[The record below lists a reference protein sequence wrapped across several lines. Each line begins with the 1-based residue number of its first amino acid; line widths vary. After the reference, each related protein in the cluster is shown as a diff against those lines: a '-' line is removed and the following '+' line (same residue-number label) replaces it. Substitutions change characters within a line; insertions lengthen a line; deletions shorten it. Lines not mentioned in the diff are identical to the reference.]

1 MMYSL
6 SVKSIKGIMKK
17 LLAAF
22 FCLMLCANGCKSPE
36 EDTNPQLDNQE
47 FSALFTDRQSLG
59 EIQVPDLDE
68 ASGLASSRS
77 NSLYIWSHNDS
88 GGDPLLYLMT
98 QAGADSGRFVLDGAQ
113 NIDWEDMAIGP
124 GPTVGQQY
132 LYAADIGDNRAA
144 RDSYTIYRVPEPDLS
159 VQDIP
164 ATSTLSGVEAI
175 SYVYDD
181 GNARDAEAIMVDPA
195 TSDIYIITKREA
207 SVILYSLAFPQ
218 NTAQLDT
225 ADRLRVL
232 PFTMVTA
239 ADISPNGNEVLI
251 KNYLNVYHWSKS
263 GSESISE
270 LLGTMPARLPYTVE
284 PQGEAIAWHSDNGTY
299 FTLSE
304 TGNNEPVIL
313 YNYNRN

>member
-1 MMYSL
+1 
-6 SVKSIKGIMKK
+6 MKK

-22 FCLMLCANGCKSPE
+22 FCLMLCANGCKSPS
-36 EDTNPQLDNQE
+36 EDTNPQVDNQE
-47 FSALFTDRQSLG
+47 VSTLFTDRQSLG
-59 EIQVPDLDE
+59 GIQITDLNE

-77 NSLYIWSHNDS
+77 NPIYIWSHNDS
-88 GGDPLLYLMT
+88 GGAPQLYLMT

-113 NIDWEDMAIGP
+113 NIDWEDMAIGS
-124 GPTVGQQY
+124 GPTAGQPY
-132 LYAADIGDNRAA
+132 LYAADIGDNRAV
-144 RDSYTIYRVPEPDLS
+144 RDNYTIYRVPEPDLT
-159 VQDIP
+159 VADIP

-175 SYVYDD
+175 NFVYDD
-181 GNARDAEAIMVDPA
+181 GNARDAEAIMVDPN
-195 TSDIYIITKREA
+195 TSDIYVVSKREA
-207 SVILYSLAFPQ
+207 SVILYILPFPQ

-263 GSESISE
+263 GTESISD
-270 LLGTMPARLPYTVE
+270 LLGTAPSRLLYTVE
-284 PQGEAIAWHSDNGTY
+284 PQGESIAWHSSSSTY

-304 TGNNEPVIL
+304 AGNNEPVIL
-313 YNYNRN
+313 YNYTRN

>member
-1 MMYSL
+1 
-6 SVKSIKGIMKK
+6 MKK

-47 FSALFTDRQSLG
+47 FSTLFTDRQSLG
-59 EIQVPDLDE
+59 EIQIPDLNE

-113 NIDWEDMAIGP
+113 NIDWEDLAIGP
-124 GPTVGQQY
+124 GPTVGEQY
-132 LYAADIGDNRAA
+132 LYAADIGDNRAV
-144 RDSYTIYRVPEPDLS
+144 RDNYTIYRVPEPDLT

-195 TSDIYIITKREA
+195 TSDIYIISKREA
-207 SVILYSLAFPQ
+207 SVILYTLPFPQ

-263 GSESISE
+263 GSESISD
-270 LLGTMPARLPYTVE
+270 LLGTTPARLSYTVE

>member
-1 MMYSL
+1 MYRV
-6 SVKSIKGIMKK
+6 SVKSINNILKR

-22 FCLMLCANGCKSPE
+22 FCLMLCANGCKSPV

-47 FSALFTDRQSLG
+47 VVSLFTDRQSLG
-59 EIQVPDLDE
+59 EIQVTDLDE

-77 NSLYIWSHNDS
+77 NSQYIWSHNDS

-113 NIDWEDMAIGP
+113 NIDWEDMAIGS
-124 GPTVGQQY
+124 GPMAGQDY

-144 RDSYTIYRVPEPDLS
+144 RDSYTIYRVPEPDLN
-159 VQDIP
+159 VADIP
-164 ATSTLSGVEAI
+164 ATSTLTGVEAI
-175 SYVYDD
+175 NYIYDD
-181 GNARDAEAIMVDPA
+181 GNARDAEALMVDPA
-195 TSDIYIITKREA
+195 TSDIYIVSKREA
-207 SVILYSLAFPQ
+207 SVILYVLPFPQ

-239 ADISPNGNEVLI
+239 ADISPDGNEVLI

-263 GSESISE
+263 GTESISE
-270 LLGTMPARLPYTVE
+270 LLGTPASRLPYTVE
-284 PQGEAIAWHSDNGTY
+284 PQGEAIAWHSNSGTY

-304 TGNNEPVIL
+304 AGNNQPVIL

>member
-1 MMYSL
+1 
-6 SVKSIKGIMKK
+6 
-17 LLAAF
+17 
-22 FCLMLCANGCKSPE
+22 MLCANGCKSPE

-47 FSALFTDRQSLG
+47 FSTLFTDRQSLG
-59 EIQVPDLDE
+59 EIQIPDLNE

-113 NIDWEDMAIGP
+113 NIDWEDLAIGP
-124 GPTVGQQY
+124 GPTVGEQY
-132 LYAADIGDNRAA
+132 LYAADIGDNRAV
-144 RDSYTIYRVPEPDLS
+144 RDNYTIYRVPEPDLT

-195 TSDIYIITKREA
+195 TSDIYIISKREA
-207 SVILYSLAFPQ
+207 SVILYTLPFPQ

-263 GSESISE
+263 GSESISD
-270 LLGTMPARLPYTVE
+270 LLGTTPARLSYTVE

>member
-1 MMYSL
+1 
-6 SVKSIKGIMKK
+6 MKK

>member
-1 MMYSL
+1 MYRS
-6 SVKSIKGIMKK
+6 SVKSIQNIMKK

-22 FCLMLCANGCKSPE
+22 FCLMLCANGCKNPE

-47 FSALFTDRQSLG
+47 FSSLFTDRQSLG
-59 EIQVPDLDE
+59 EIQIPDLDE

-77 NSLYIWSHNDS
+77 NPLYIWSHNDS

-124 GPTVGQQY
+124 GPSVGQQY

-144 RDSYTIYRVPEPDLS
+144 RDNYTIYRVPEPDLT

-164 ATSTLSGVEAI
+164 AASTLTGVEAI
-175 SYVYDD
+175 SFIYDD
-181 GNARDAEAIMVDPA
+181 GNARDAEAIMVDPT
-195 TSDIYIITKREA
+195 TSDIYIISKREA
-207 SVILYSLAFPQ
+207 SVILYTLPFPQ
-218 NTAQLDT
+218 NTAELDT

-239 ADISPNGNEVLI
+239 ADISPNGNEILI

-263 GSESISE
+263 GSESISD
-270 LLGTMPARLPYTVE
+270 LLSTTPARLAYTVE
-284 PQGEAIAWHSDNGTY
+284 PQGEAIAWHSTNATY

-304 TGNNEPVIL
+304 AGNNQPVIL
-313 YNYNRN
+313 YNYSRN

>member
-1 MMYSL
+1 
-6 SVKSIKGIMKK
+6 MKR

-47 FSALFTDRQSLG
+47 FSTLFTDRQSLG
-59 EIQVPDLDE
+59 EIQVPDLNE

-77 NSLYIWSHNDS
+77 NPLYIWSHNDS

-113 NIDWEDMAIGP
+113 NVDWEDMAIGP

-144 RDSYTIYRVPEPDLS
+144 RGNYTIYRVPEPDLT

-195 TSDIYIITKREA
+195 TNDIYIISKREA
-207 SVILYSLAFPQ
+207 SVILYTLPFPQ

-239 ADISPNGNEVLI
+239 ADISPNGSEVLI

-263 GSESISE
+263 GSESISD